1 MGLRFEWDKRKAASN
16 QRKHHVSL
24 DEASTVFRDP
34 LARIFDD
41 ETHSAGEPREI
52 IIGHSILSRLMV
64 VSFTEKPSG
73 AVRLISARLATRNER
88 KDYEENQQI

>member
-1 MGLRFEWDKRKAASN
+1 VPLRFEWDKKKAISN
-16 QRKHHVSL
+16 LGKYRVGF
-24 DEASTVFRDP
+24 DEASTVFQDP

-41 ETHSAGEPREI
+41 ETHSTEEGREI
-52 IIGHSILSRLMV
+52 IIGHSIINRLVV

-88 KDYEENQQI
+88 KDYEENLQI

>member
-16 QRKHHVSL
+16 QRKHHVSF
-24 DEASTVFRDP
+24 DEASTVFLDP

-41 ETHSAGEPREI
+41 ETHSVEEPREI
-52 IIGHSILSRLMV
+52 IIGHSILNRLVV
-64 VSFTEKPSG
+64 VSFTERPSG

-88 KDYEENQQI
+88 EDYEQNKEI